1 MKTLLSVCSLLM
13 IALTTPVWAEDT
25 TATIQTTET
34 FAEAPAAE
42 ASTLPEDL
50 SPTDEEW
57 PEEEEFSNTT
67 SAHYSAF
74 GDYEEEEIDPSI
86 DPARVEWAG
95 SPQNPE

>member
-1 MKTLLSVCSLLM
+1 MKTLLSVCSFLM

-25 TATIQTTET
+25 TETIET
-34 FAEAPAAE
+34 IAEAPAAE

-74 GDYEEEEIDPSI
+74 GDYEEEETDPSI
-86 DPARVEWAG
+86 DPSRVEWAG